1 LQYSDF
7 KANKQNKVEQLT
19 HKDIENKQEQFPIT
33 IVCDAI
39 RTPENIGM
47 CFRISE
53 SFGVQKIY
61 LHENSPSIEN
71 KIVKK
76 TARNTVNQI
85 QHASYHDFD
94 ALIEQLKQEGN
105 TIIGIE
111 ITDKS
116 INIQDFDFK
125 NLGKIALLLGSE
137 RNGIKNIDLV
147 DETVAIPMFGRNSSM
162 NVIHSLAITLYEVT
176 NQLAKKKLILKRAQ
190 NNKNRNT
197 EINSAHNERSFI
209 S

>member
-1 LQYSDF
+1 LQL
-7 KANKQNKVEQLT
+7 KANKINKVEQLT

-53 SFGVQKIY
+53 IFGVQKIY

-85 QHASYHDFD
+85 QHTSYSNFNV
-94 ALIEQLKQEGN
+94 LIEQLKQEGN

-116 INIQDFDFK
+116 INIQDFNFK
-125 NLGKIALLLGSE
+125 KYEKIALLLGSE
-137 RNGIKNIDLV
+137 RNGIKNINLV
-147 DETVAIPMFGRNSSM
+147 DETIAIPMFGRNSSM

-176 NQLAKKKLILKRAQ
+176 NQFVKK
-190 NNKNRNT
+190 
-197 EINSAHNERSFI
+197 
-209 S
+209 

>member
-1 LQYSDF
+1 M
-7 KANKQNKVEQLT
+7 KQLT
-19 HKDIENKQEQFPIT
+19 HIDIKNKQQQFPIT

-61 LHENSPSIEN
+61 FDESSPSTEN
-71 KIVKK
+71 RIVKK
-76 TARNTVNQI
+76 TARNTISQI
-85 QHASYHDFD
+85 KHAVYNDFNE
-94 ALIEQLKQEGN
+94 IIHQLKAEGN

-116 INIQDFDFK
+116 INIQDFNFK
-125 NLGKIALLLGSE
+125 NHKKIVLLLGSE
-137 RNGIKNIDLV
+137 RNGIENINLV
-147 DETVAIPMFGRNSSM
+147 DETIVIPMYGRNSSM

-176 NQLAKKKLILKRAQ
+176 NQLK
-190 NNKNRNT
+190 
-197 EINSAHNERSFI
+197 
-209 S
+209 

>member
-1 LQYSDF
+1 M
-7 KANKQNKVEQLT
+7 KQLS
-19 HKDIENKQEQFPIT
+19 HKDIENEQKQFPIT

-61 LHENSPSIEN
+61 FHENSPSIEN

-85 QHASYHDFD
+85 QHASYANFD
-94 ALIEQLKQEGN
+94 TLINKLKAEGN

-116 INIQDFDFK
+116 INIQDFNFK
-125 NLGKIALLLGSE
+125 NHGKITLLLGSE
-137 RNGIKNIDLV
+137 RNGIKNIHLV

-176 NQLAKKKLILKRAQ
+176 NQFVK
-190 NNKNRNT
+190 NKN
-197 EINSAHNERSFI
+197 
-209 S
+209 

>member
-1 LQYSDF
+1 M
-7 KANKQNKVEQLT
+7 KQLT
-19 HKDIENKQEQFPIT
+19 HYDIENTQQKFPIT

-47 CFRISE
+47 CFRIAE

-61 LHENSPSIEN
+61 FHENSPSLEN
-71 KIVKK
+71 RKVIK
-76 TARNTVNQI
+76 TARNTIPQI
-85 QHASYHDFD
+85 HHEMYSEFND
-94 ALIEQLKQEGN
+94 LVKSLKEEGN

-125 NLGKIALLLGSE
+125 NHEKIVLLLGSE
-137 RNGIKNIDLV
+137 RNGIANISLV
-147 DETVAIPMFGRNSSM
+147 DETIAIPMYGRNSSM

-176 NQLAKKKLILKRAQ
+176 NQLTVSKYQL
-190 NNKNRNT
+190 
-197 EINSAHNERSFI
+197 
-209 S
+209 

>member
-1 LQYSDF
+1 V
-7 KANKQNKVEQLT
+7 KQLT
-19 HKDIENKQEQFPIT
+19 HNDIKNKQQKFPVT

-61 LHENSPSIEN
+61 FHENSPSIEN
-71 KIVKK
+71 RKVIN
-76 TARNTVNQI
+76 TARNTINQI
-85 QHASYHDFD
+85 EHETYTDFNKV
-94 ALIEQLKQEGN
+94 IQQLKLEGN

-116 INIQDFDFK
+116 IDIQDFKF
-125 NLGKIALLLGSE
+125 NSYEKIVLLLGSE
-137 RNGIKNIDLV
+137 RSGINNIDLT
-147 DETVAIPMFGRNSSM
+147 DTSIAIPMYGRNSSI

-176 NQLAKKKLILKRAQ
+176 NQLKAK
-190 NNKNRNT
+190 NNTSN
-197 EINSAHNERSFI
+197 
-209 S
+209 

>member
-1 LQYSDF
+1 LQYLDLEAT
-7 KANKQNKVEQLT
+7 KLNKVEQLT

-76 TARNTVNQI
+76 TARNTEHQI
-85 QHASYHDFD
+85 QHTTYNNFE

-116 INIQDFDFK
+116 INIQDFNFK
-125 NLGKIALLLGSE
+125 NHRKIALLLGSE
-137 RNGIKNIDLV
+137 RNGIENIGLV
-147 DETVAIPMFGRNSSM
+147 DKTVAIPMFGRNSSM

-176 NQLAKKKLILKRAQ
+176 NQLAK
-190 NNKNRNT
+190 NKN
-197 EINSAHNERSFI
+197 
-209 S
+209 

>member
-1 LQYSDF
+1 M
-7 KANKQNKVEQLT
+7 KQLT
-19 HKDIENKQEQFPIT
+19 HYDIENTQQKFPIT

-47 CFRISE
+47 CFRIAE

-61 LHENSPSIEN
+61 FHENSPSLEN
-71 KIVKK
+71 RKVIK
-76 TARNTVNQI
+76 TARNTIPQI
-85 QHASYHDFD
+85 HYEMYSDFND
-94 ALIEQLKQEGN
+94 VVKNLKEEGN

-125 NLGKIALLLGSE
+125 NHEKIVLLLGSE
-137 RNGIKNIDLV
+137 RNGIANISLV
-147 DETVAIPMFGRNSSM
+147 DETIAIPMYGRNSSM

-176 NQLAKKKLILKRAQ
+176 NQLTVSKYQL
-190 NNKNRNT
+190 
-197 EINSAHNERSFI
+197 
-209 S
+209 